1 MADVGTEET
10 EEILLFLPGWST
22 ISKNDLSDLIS
33 STGHENLKV
42 TIAIVSI
49 TDDDVPPSYHHNRI
63 LDTIVRKEVVMDL
76 LILYQVTQIP
86 FSIVIPH
93 LHKPYSR
100 SSSSSSSSTE
110 HSAIGTSMKE
120 SYSKEDSETEDS
132 EIITA
137 REVSTVSNIE
147 SNKNN
152 NNKST
157 KSNKLNSTGKVHTIQ
172 FTPEKDHDAS
182 YYFHLGVESYDN
194 FNFLSAASNFY
205 SAISLDPVYKSAL
218 FNFAGLLHMVGY
230 PILSI
235 YYIQQVLLLDQS
247 DMIAHSFL
255 WALTQLEEIALV
267 GTYVHMHFHY

>member
-1 MADVGTEET
+1 
-10 EEILLFLPGWST
+10 
-22 ISKNDLSDLIS
+22 
-33 STGHENLKV
+33 
-42 TIAIVSI
+42 
-49 TDDDVPPSYHHNRI
+49 
-63 LDTIVRKEVVMDL
+63 
-76 LILYQVTQIP
+76 
-86 FSIVIPH
+86 
-93 LHKPYSR
+93 
-100 SSSSSSSSTE
+100 
-110 HSAIGTSMKE
+110 MKE
-120 SYSKEDSETEDS
+120 SYSKEYSVEEYSEVTSAVE
-132 EIITA
+132 T
-137 REVSTVSNIE
+137 STVTKNE
-147 SNKNN
+147 NNKNN

-182 YYFHLGVESYDN
+182 YYFHHGVESYDN

-267 GTYVHMHFHY
+267 GTYVHTHFHY